1 MHGAHG
7 QTLHGWAAVLA
18 VADAFLR
25 AGCVLQVADRLEKA
39 VNKAL
44 DDGYRTKDIWTE
56 GHKLVK
62 CSEMGDVLANS
73 VA

>member
-1 MHGAHG
+1 MW
-7 QTLHGWAAVLA
+7 L
-18 VADAFLR
+18 
-25 AGCVLQVADRLEKA
+25 CVLSQVADRLEKA

-62 CSEMGDVLANS
+62 CSEMGEVLSKS

>member
-1 MHGAHG
+1 MGVFHNAHAISCFRP
-7 QTLHGWAAVLA
+7 LLW
-18 VADAFLR
+18 
-25 AGCVLQVADRLEKA
+25 CVIFHVKQVADRLEAA

-62 CSEMGDVLANS
+62 CSEIGEVLAQS

>member
-1 MHGAHG
+1 M
-7 QTLHGWAAVLA
+7 LL
-18 VADAFLR
+18 
-25 AGCVLQVADRLEKA
+25 LQVAERLEAA

-44 DDGYRTKDIWTE
+44 DDGYRTGDIHTE

-62 CSEMGDVLANS
+62 CSEMGEVLLKN

>member
-1 MHGAHG
+1 
-7 QTLHGWAAVLA
+7 VR
-18 VADAFLR
+18 VALL
-25 AGCVLQVADRLEKA
+25 LQVAERLETA

-56 GHKLVK
+56 GHKLVG
-62 CSEMGDVLANS
+62 CSEMGAVLTKS

>member
-1 MHGAHG
+1 MDSA
-7 QTLHGWAAVLA
+7 LVYWVLINCLLCCA
-18 VADAFLR
+18 P
-25 AGCVLQVADRLEKA
+25 QVAERLETA

-56 GHKLVK
+56 GHKLVGCK
-62 CSEMGDVLANS
+62 EMGEVLATS